1 MGEPARSAVVIISE
15 RTEAAEVLRRMA
27 VLETHRDEPFPFWR
41 GRLAGRD
48 VWLVVCLMGKV
59 NAAMTAQA
67 AVERF
72 RPAAILICGSAGG
85 LHPDILPGDLVIS
98 THAAQHDAGMNW
110 GNRFVTLGVQ
120 FHHNGRIGLR
130 RRFPADPSLLAAA
143 QEAARALPHD
153 GHGRPPQVHAGLIVT
168 GDQAVFSRQRRQAIL
183 ETWQALAV
191 DMESA
196 AVAQVAAAHSIPWLA
211 VRGISDL
218 ADEDA
223 GIDAGLLVG
232 SLDDEGLGAW
242 LSLQG
247 RRLRYILRHP
257 DTPWRVSR
265 LMQGT
270 RLAAARAAALAEA
283 ILSHWRG

>member
-1 MGEPARSAVVIISE
+1 MARDVVIISV
-15 RTEAAEVLRRMA
+15 RAEVQAFLERIA
-27 VLETHRDEPFPFWR
+27 VLETHAEGPASFWR

-48 VWLVVCLMGKV
+48 VWLASCLMGKV

-85 LHPDILPGDLVIS
+85 LAPEIQPGDLVIS

-110 GNRFVTLGVQ
+110 GDRFVTLGVQ

-143 QEAARALPHD
+143 QEAAVFLRHD
-153 GHGRPPQVHAGLIVT
+153 DPGKPPKVHAGLIVT

-183 ETWQALAV
+183 ETWHALAV
-191 DMESA
+191 DMETA
-196 AVAQVAAAHSIPWLA
+196 AVAQVAATHGIPWLA
-211 VRGISDL
+211 IRGISDS
-218 ADEDA
+218 A
-223 GIDAGLLVG
+223 GEEAGFDPSLLSS
-232 SLDDEGLGAW
+232 SLDDTGLGAW

-247 RRLRYILRHP
+247 RRLHWLLRRP
-257 DTPWRVSR
+257 DTPWRIFR
-265 LMQGT
+265 LLQGT
-270 RLAAARAAALAEA
+270 RLAVTRAVMLTEA
-283 ILSHWRG
+283 VLSRWSE